1 MSSCDIDYIARAV
14 RIEFGSLADQRPT
27 GWHKVAAM
35 VAELAPTAFGDFE
48 VEVVSLELE
57 RTYWEKATILHG
69 ERHRPADKE
78 MA

>member
-1 MSSCDIDYIARAV
+1 
-14 RIEFGSLADQRPT
+14 
-27 GWHKVAAM
+27 M

-57 RTYWEKATILHG
+57 LTYWEKATILHG